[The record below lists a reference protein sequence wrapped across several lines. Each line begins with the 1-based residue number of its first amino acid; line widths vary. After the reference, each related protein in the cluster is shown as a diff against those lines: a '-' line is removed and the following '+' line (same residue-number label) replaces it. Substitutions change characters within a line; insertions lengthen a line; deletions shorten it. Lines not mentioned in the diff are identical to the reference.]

1 MFWKLQGFLL
11 AGVKG
16 IAPILAVLETA
27 ALLLNY
33 TPTLL
38 LLDGRAVCTHR
49 ASAKVGHLYAILA
62 ERKRFELSDA
72 YTPHP

>member
-1 MFWKLQGFLL
+1 MVNKPTL
-11 AGVKG
+11 ARVKVIG
-16 IAPILAVLETA
+16 PISTVLETVV
-27 ALLLNY
+27 LPLNY
-33 TPTLL
+33 TLTVL